1 MGKNSLVKDLK
12 RNYQFYIMVLP
23 ALAVVILF
31 IYVPMYGV
39 QLAFKNYK
47 FLKGVAGSPWVGLA
61 HFRRFFSTYSF
72 WQVIGNTLR
81 ISTSALVFGFPPPI
95 IFALLLNEVKNARFK
110 KMVQTVT
117 YIPHFISTTVLV
129 AMLFA
134 FCNQTTGIINIF
146 LQKLGMSTQPF
157 MQSEKWF
164 VFMFVISGIWQSTG
178 YNSILYIATLS
189 TVDPQLHEAAII
201 DGANRFQRIT
211 HVNLPA
217 LIPTIVVML
226 ILRTGTIITV
236 GFEKVYLMQN
246 ALNMNVS
253 EVLSTYVYKIG
264 LIDTRYDFST
274 AVNLFTSVVNCSMI
288 LIVNWISGRVS
299 KNSLW

>member
-1 MGKNSLVKDLK
+1 MVKNSLAKDIK
-12 RNYQFYIMVLP
+12 RNYQFYLMILP

-31 IYVPMYGV
+31 IYTPMYGV
-39 QLAFKNYK
+39 QLALKDYK
-47 FLKGVAGSPWVGLA
+47 FLKGVSGSSWIGLN
-61 HFRRFFSTYSF
+61 HFRRFFTSYSF

-81 ISTSALVFGFPPPI
+81 ISTAALVFGFPPPI
-95 IFALLLNEVKNARFK
+95 IFALLLNEVKNGRFK
-110 KMVQTVT
+110 KTVQTVT

-146 LQKLGMSTQPF
+146 LSKLGMDPQPF

-189 TVDPQLHEAAII
+189 SVDPQLHEAAII
-201 DGANRFQRIT
+201 DGANRLQRII
-211 HVNLPA
+211 HINIPA
-217 LIPTIVVML
+217 LLPTIVVML
-226 ILRTGTIITV
+226 IMRTGTIITV

-274 AVNLFTSVVNCSMI
+274 AVNLFTSVVNCSM
-288 LIVNWISGRVS
+288 LIFVNWISGKVS
-299 KNSLW
+299 ENSLW